1 MSKALVHTATL
12 GTVAGTPLVVDL
24 LGSTVGGDPWAAR
37 RVTLSQNYTAINP
50 PGFPD
55 RPPDGVTT
63 ASKWKPGVIASGTQ
77 RYFHAHEAAALVA
90 AGAASYS

>member
-1 MSKALVHTATL
+1 MSQALVHTATL

-63 ASKWKPGVIASGTQ
+63 AMLIRLTHAPTCASLCLFTGDC
-77 RYFHAHEAAALVA
+77 H
-90 AGAASYS
+90 G